1 MCQHGSK
8 GDITNAFD
16 ALDGGVEL
24 IVDDDSAFV
33 VLLDADRFQVQPLGI
48 WTTAHCQKNYVRF
61 ELEKNI

>member
-1 MCQHGSK
+1 M
-8 GDITNAFD
+8 
-16 ALDGGVEL
+16 